1 MGTTDEYTF
10 RTFPAAVAAD
20 GSAEPDTAVW
30 LDAERRGFHDNRL
43 DSAGTSAAAARLVA
57 DGRQLTGAYLAGH
70 PADLTEA
77 AATPSPVATFASY
90 TATLNVGAADL
101 LPTHLISNVTVRPT
115 HRRRGLL
122 RAMMTENLR
131 RASDAGFPLA
141 ALTVS
146 EATIYRRFG
155 FGVASTVSHVTV
167 STDER
172 FRMLVPPAGRS
183 EYIDLPELARLAP
196 AVFARF
202 HAANPG
208 SVDRHAATWPR
219 NSGELTD
226 SGQPDLSVYAAAHY
240 DDSGNP
246 DGYVSY
252 RSRENGSPRTLE
264 VLDLVAT
271 TDSAYLGLWDFL
283 ASIDLSGRVDW
294 ETAPANDPLRWALA
308 DWRSVTQTFVEDWL
322 WLRVLDVP
330 AAFEARGYLPSASG
344 EVVLRVTDALGYA
357 AGTFRLRVAD
367 ARAEVT
373 RVAGPDP
380 DPDLTLDA
388 PELGSLYLGGVDPL
402 TLLAAGRLT
411 EHTPGAAR
419 RLGTLL
425 APVAPVY
432 GITHF

>member
-1 MGTTDEYTF
+1 MGTTDQYTF

-20 GSAEPDTAVW
+20 GSAAPDTAVW

-43 DSAGTSAAAARLVA
+43 DPAGTAAAAARLVA
-57 DGRQLTGAYLAGH
+57 DGRQLTGAYLAV
-70 PADLTEA
+70 DA
-77 AATPSPVATFASY
+77 AATPAPVATFASY
-90 TATLNVGAADL
+90 TATLNVGAAEL

-122 RAMMTENLR
+122 RTMMTENLR
-131 RASDAGFPLA
+131 RASEAGFPLA

-155 FGVASTVSHVTV
+155 FGVASTVAHVTV

-172 FRMLVPPAGRS
+172 FRMLVPPPGRS

-202 HAANPG
+202 HAHNPG

-240 DDSGNP
+240 DDSGEP

-252 RSRENGSPRTLE
+252 RSRENSSPRTLE
-264 VLDLVAT
+264 VLDLVAAS
-271 TDSAYLGLWDFL
+271 DSAYLGLWDFL
-283 ASIDLSGRVDW
+283 ASIDLAGRVDW
-294 ETAPANDPLRWALA
+294 EVAPADDPLRWALA
-308 DWRSVTQTFVEDWL
+308 DWRAVTQTFVEDWL

-330 AAFEARGYLPSASG
+330 AAFEARGYLPGASG
-344 EVVLRVTDALGYA
+344 EIVLRVADALGYA

-367 ARAEVT
+367 ARATVT
-373 RVAGPDP
+373 RVES

-419 RLGTLL
+419 RLRTLL
-425 APVAPVY
+425 APTAPVY
-432 GITHF
+432 GTTHF

>member
-10 RTFPAAVAAD
+10 RTFSAAVAAD

-43 DSAGTSAAAARLVA
+43 DSAGTAAAAARLVS
-57 DGRQLTGAYLAGH
+57 DGRQLTGAYLT
-70 PADLTEA
+70 DD
-77 AATPSPVATFASY
+77 SPVATFASY

-202 HAANPG
+202 HARNPG

-240 DDSGNP
+240 DDSGDP

-264 VLDLVAT
+264 VLDLVAA

-283 ASIDLSGRVDW
+283 ASIDLTGRVDW
-294 ETAPANDPLRWALA
+294 ETAPAADPLRWALA

-330 AAFEARGYLPSASG
+330 AAFEARGYLPGTSG
-344 EVVLRVTDALGYA
+344 EIVLRVTDALGYA

-367 ARAEVT
+367 ARATVT
-373 RVAGPDP
+373 RVDP
-380 DPDLTLDA
+380 APDLTPDLSLDA

-402 TLLAAGRLT
+402 TLFAAGRIA

-419 RLGTLL
+419 RLGALL

-432 GITHF
+432 GTTHF